1 MTSYQGSEEWEMRNE
16 WVRRNKWIYFAAPLA
31 VAAFVALFGE
41 LVMHLWNWLLPPLF
55 GWHVIG
61 FWQALGLL
69 CLCRI
74 LFGGFG
80 GHGRDRR
87 KWRRREF
94 ERWEQMNPE
103 ERERLRQS
111 LRSRCGGYAASSGES
126 KEPA

>member
-1 MTSYQGSEEWEMRNE
+1 MTSYRGNEERAMRNE
-16 WVRRNKWIYFAAPLA
+16 WVKRNPWIFVVGPLA

-55 GWHVIG
+55 GWHAIG

-69 CLCRI
+69 ILCRI

-80 GHGRDRR
+80 GHGRNRR
-87 KWRRREF
+87 KGRRKDF
-94 ERWEQMNPE
+94 ERWEQMTPE

-111 LRSRCGGYAASSGES
+111 LRSRCGGYAKPSGES